1 MPKKKKKKE
10 EEILEEEQVQE
21 EPSEEEEIDPEEEL
35 SDEELLE
42 QLAGGEG
49 KSIIVLPPMSGGGA
63 PPEKKIR
70 VVPVIGDVSERMAL
84 EVISGLVTLR
94 ENGKKKVLSD
104 PNDINSEIIE
114 KSLPIEMI
122 VSTFGGSALDMFGI
136 CDMMKIIEQDC
147 PIVTTGIG
155 KVMSAGVL
163 ILASG
168 TKGARQI
175 GRNTRV
181 MIHSIMGGTHGSM
194 HSVENEIEE
203 MKWIQERYIEVL
215 AAETDMTKRMIKK
228 LLDKKVNIYLDA
240 QQAVDFGIAD
250 IIV

>member
-1 MPKKKKKKE
+1 MPKKKKKQE
-10 EEILEEEQVQE
+10 VEPEVEQVQE
-21 EPSEEEEIDPEEEL
+21 EKSPEEL

-42 QLAGGEG
+42 QLTGGGDG
-49 KSIIVLPPMSGGGA
+49 KSIIVLPPMTGGGSSQD
-63 PPEKKIR
+63 KKPRIIPL
-70 VVPVIGDVSERMAL
+70 VGDVSERMAL

-94 ENGKKKVLSD
+94 ETGIKKVLSD
-104 PNDINSEIIE
+104 PTDINSEIIE
-114 KSLPIEMI
+114 KQLPIEMI

-136 CDMMKIIEQDC
+136 CDMMRVVEQDC
-147 PIVTTGIG
+147 PIITTGIG

-181 MIHSIMGGTHGSM
+181 MIHSIVGGTHGDM
-194 HSVENEIEE
+194 HSIENEVEE
-203 MKWIQERYIEVL
+203 MRWIQERYIETL
-215 AAETDMTKRMIKK
+215 ASETDMTKRMIRK
-228 LLDKKVNIYLDA
+228 LLDKKVNVYLDA
-240 QQAVDFGIAD
+240 QQAVDYGIAD

>member
-10 EEILEEEQVQE
+10 ELEQEPEQVQE
-21 EPSEEEEIDPEEEL
+21 ETEEASEEEL

-42 QLAGGEG
+42 QLTGGADG
-49 KSIIVLPPMSGGGA
+49 KSIIVLPPMSGGGSA
-63 PPEKKIR
+63 PEKKIR

-94 ENGKKKVLSD
+94 ESGKKKFLSD
-104 PNDINSEIIE
+104 PTDINSEIIE

-136 CDMMKIIEQDC
+136 CDMMRMIKEDC
-147 PIVTTGIG
+147 PIITTGIG

-181 MIHSIMGGTHGSM
+181 MIHSIMGGTQGSM

-215 AAETDMTKRMIKK
+215 ASETDMTKRMIRK
-228 LLDKKVNIYLDA
+228 LLNKKVNVYLDA

-250 IIV
+250 VIV

>member
-1 MPKKKKKKE
+1 MPKKKKKQE
-10 EEILEEEQVQE
+10 VEPEVEQVQE
-21 EPSEEEEIDPEEEL
+21 EESSEEL

-42 QLAGGEG
+42 QLTGGGDG
-49 KSIIVLPPMSGGGA
+49 KSIIVLPPMTGGGSSQD
-63 PPEKKIR
+63 KKPRIIPL
-70 VVPVIGDVSERMAL
+70 VGDVSERMAL

-94 ENGKKKVLSD
+94 ETGIKKVLSD
-104 PNDINSEIIE
+104 PTDINSEIIE
-114 KSLPIEMI
+114 KQLPIEMI

-136 CDMMKIIEQDC
+136 CDMMRVVEQDC
-147 PIVTTGIG
+147 PIITTGIG

-181 MIHSIMGGTHGSM
+181 MIHSIVGGTHGDM
-194 HSVENEIEE
+194 HSIENEVEE
-203 MKWIQERYIEVL
+203 MRWIQERYIETL
-215 AAETDMTKRMIKK
+215 ASETDMTKRMIKK
-228 LLDKKVNIYLDA
+228 LLSKKVNIYLDA
-240 QQAVDFGIAD
+240 QQAVDYGIAD

>member
-1 MPKKKKKKE
+1 MPKKKKKQE
-10 EEILEEEQVQE
+10 VEPEVEQIQE
-21 EPSEEEEIDPEEEL
+21 EKSSEEL

-42 QLAGGEG
+42 QLTGGGDG
-49 KSIIVLPPMSGGGA
+49 KSIIVLPPMTGGGSSQD
-63 PPEKKIR
+63 KKPRIIPL
-70 VVPVIGDVSERMAL
+70 VGDVSERMAL

-94 ENGKKKVLSD
+94 ETGIKKVLSD
-104 PNDINSEIIE
+104 PTDINSEIIE
-114 KSLPIEMI
+114 KQLPIEMI

-136 CDMMKIIEQDC
+136 CDMMRVVEQDC
-147 PIVTTGIG
+147 PIITTGIG

-181 MIHSIMGGTHGSM
+181 MIHSIVGGTHGDM
-194 HSVENEIEE
+194 HSIENEVEE
-203 MKWIQERYIEVL
+203 MRWIQERYIETL
-215 AAETDMTKRMIKK
+215 ASETDMTKRMIKK
-228 LLDKKVNIYLDA
+228 LLSKKVNIYLDA
-240 QQAVDFGIAD
+240 QQAVDYGIAD

>member
-21 EPSEEEEIDPEEEL
+21 EVAEEEEIDPEEL

-42 QLAGGEG
+42 QLAGGDG

-104 PNDINSEIIE
+104 PKDINSEVIE
-114 KSLPIEMI
+114 KYLPIEMI

-136 CDMMKIIEQDC
+136 CDMMRVIQHDC
-147 PIVTTGIG
+147 PIITTGIG

-181 MIHSIMGGTHGSM
+181 MIHSIVGGTHGTM
-194 HSVENEIEE
+194 HSVENEVEE

-228 LLDKKVNIYLDA
+228 LLDKKVNVYLDA
-240 QQAVDFGIAD
+240 QQAVDYGIAD